1 MAVDAFLQFTK
12 KGDGSV
18 DLEGETKDETIG
30 KDLPGPKPFQIEDWN
45 FGVSQTLN
53 IGSAS
58 GGAGAGKA
66 NFEPFHVK
74 KNIDIATPFLFKT
87 CCVGGHYQDV
97 ILAVRRA
104 GAGKANF
111 EPFHV
116 KKNIDIA
123 TPFLFK
129 TCCVGGHYQDV
140 ILAVRRAGGT
150 ATQSGQIYLKFHFKL
165 VAVANISWSHG
176 DPSPSEEI
184 DFEYGA
190 LKFEYYPQKQTGGR
204 QDAPD

>member
-18 DLEGETKDETIG
+18 DLDGETKDETIG

-45 FGVSQTLN
+45 FGVTQTLN
-53 IGSAS
+53 IGSAR

-66 NFEPFHVK
+66 SF
-74 KNIDIATPFLFKT
+74 D
-87 CCVGGHYQDV
+87 
-97 ILAVRRA
+97 
-104 GAGKANF
+104 
-111 EPFHV
+111 PFHV

-150 ATQSGQIYLKFHFKL
+150 ATQSGQVYLKFHFKL
-165 VAVANISWSHG
+165 VAVANIAWANG
-176 DPSPSEEI
+176 DPSPTEEI

-204 QDAPD
+204 QDTPESAQWDRVLNGAEFTAGL